1 MKRSFLVAFLP
12 LAALSLLAATTSG
25 TGTEQKIQHALLAGP
40 ASIRAN
46 ATVFDMDAKGK
57 MIVLRK
63 GTNGFSCYVG
73 APGVGNDPFCANDA
87 AMQWG
92 DDWMHH
98 KAAPT
103 NTKPGIMYML
113 LGGTDWS
120 ASDPFATKGTPIH
133 EPPHWMILYPVN
145 AAKTYEASG
154 LSKTIK
160 NDGTWIMWAGTP
172 YAHLMIN
179 QTP

>member
-1 MKRSFLVAFLP
+1 MKRLFLFAFLP
-12 LAALSLLAATTSG
+12 IAAVALTGATSPNT
-25 TGTEQKIQHALLAGP
+25 TQQIQHALLAGP
-40 ASIRAN
+40 PSIRSN
-46 ATVFDMDAKGK
+46 ATVFDMDSKGK

-98 KAAPT
+98 KPAPA
-103 NTKPGIMYML
+103 NTTPGIMYML
-113 LGGTDWS
+113 LGATDWS
-120 ASDPFATKGTPIH
+120 ASDPWATKGTPIH
-133 EPPHWMILYPVN
+133 EPPHWMILYP
-145 AAKTYEASG
+145 AADAKHYAASG

-179 QTP
+179 QRP